1 MARTKR
7 EYFYAGYEVITED
20 LRIGIVDH
28 QLPNFDV
35 VVRFHTPPWPFAEI
49 VVKRPSELKKVSLFD
64 QAEEAPL

>member
-1 MARTKR
+1 MSKKQK
-7 EYFYAGYEVITED
+7 YFFAGYEVITDD

-49 VVKRPSELKKVSLFD
+49 AVKKPSELKQVSMFTQMEDAL
-64 QAEEAPL
+64 L